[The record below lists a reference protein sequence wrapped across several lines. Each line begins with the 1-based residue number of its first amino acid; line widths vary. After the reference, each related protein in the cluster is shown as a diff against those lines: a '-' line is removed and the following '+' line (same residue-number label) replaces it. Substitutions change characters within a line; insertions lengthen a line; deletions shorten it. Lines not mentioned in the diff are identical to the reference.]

1 MLDKVILQN
10 TYKNINNKDELSN
23 VVEGLFIQG
32 LRYIQ
37 VFSFKH
43 DVMIKVLEYEIK
55 TINVINAMRL
65 IMFIDITKLT
75 NNDVNYYVN

>member
-1 MLDKVILQN
+1 MLDKIILQN
-10 TYKNINNKDELSN
+10 TYNNINDKNELSN
-23 VVEGLFIQG
+23 VVEGLFIEA

>member
-23 VVEGLFIQG
+23 VVEGLFIEAFKH
-32 LRYIQ
+32 IQ

-43 DVMIKVLEYEIK
+43 DVKIKILNYELK